1 LSKRA
6 LSHQAGEMNRDGN
19 NNKDDQFLHIYLNK
33 ALIPHVISK
42 RNDIAEQK
50 GSKKKN
56 SFAIIKKLSPSL

>member
-1 LSKRA
+1 
-6 LSHQAGEMNRDGN
+6 MNRDGN